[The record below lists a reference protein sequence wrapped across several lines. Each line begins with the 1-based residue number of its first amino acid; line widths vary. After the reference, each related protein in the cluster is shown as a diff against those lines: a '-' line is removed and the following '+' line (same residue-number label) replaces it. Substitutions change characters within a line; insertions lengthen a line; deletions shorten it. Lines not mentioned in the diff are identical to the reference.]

1 MRGFP
6 KELIY
11 RKLSYNSILF
21 GRLNVLKF
29 YFNIKKQN
37 IQTLKSVIHSTHFKE
52 YLINQIISGECAH
65 RTIGLVAIDYK
76 SNIGKLTYQAYD
88 AVLNSNTG
96 EITFTIAGY
105 VTKDNEII
113 KFDTNPMMH
122 PSGCSWISM
131 KLTLNKKQSNHIR
144 EYSPIFMKLLYK

>member
-1 MRGFP
+1 M
-6 KELIY
+6 
-11 RKLSYNSILF
+11 
-21 GRLNVLKF
+21 
-29 YFNIKKQN
+29 QN
-37 IQTLKSVIHSTHFKE
+37 IQALKEVIRSTHFKD
-52 YLINQIISGECAH
+52 YLVNQIISGECAH
-65 RTIGLVAIDYK
+65 RSIGLVVVDYK
-76 SNIGKLTYQAYD
+76 SNIGKLVMRAYD
-88 AVLNSNTG
+88 AVLNNDNG

-105 VTKDNEII
+105 VTKDSEII